1 MHISHHAAR
10 LSLGVVAG
18 LCFTACS
25 DQAVTTAPS
34 LQPPSLVT
42 ASRNVGE
49 DGFRF
54 TALSSS
60 YACTVSGGDPVNPLS
75 LASGLSQTIIAS
87 EPQFA
92 DAIDMNTQNEN
103 GPQAG
108 RYLYRPSEGSIGEVT
123 VTDLKH
129 LGPNSTKRFAFRA
142 DWESMD
148 PTVWT
153 PWGTLLVGE
162 ETNAQVRP
170 DPDYPSAK
178 AGLVYEL
185 IPSKGDPSV
194 LDKIVARPALGSK
207 AHEGMRF
214 DKEGNFYS
222 ISERN
227 PGYIFKFT
235 PDKKGD
241 LSSGQ
246 LYVLKIT
253 SPTGDRT
260 GGAEWIPLDRDAVR
274 IDASAA
280 ADAAGA
286 TGYNRPEDVEL
297 ATSTGNFP
305 NDPNTLFVAV
315 TGATGPADNR
325 ILAIDL
331 GERRG
336 KNEEHRNNEEHG
348 NNEGRGNNEERGKKS
363 SSTAFV
369 YDYVK
374 IGLNTTS
381 EFEWPDNVALDP
393 AGNLYIT
400 EDPGGSFATK
410 KKGDDIWVA
419 RPGKGKHLPAAIV
432 ERVASLTDCDAEP
445 TGIYWELNGD
455 RLFVN
460 VQHRGGDH
468 LDKAVA
474 ISQR

>member
-1 MHISHHAAR
+1 MHVMHYAAR
-10 LSLGVVAG
+10 LAVAG
-18 LCFTACS
+18 AATLCLNACA
-25 DQAVTTAPS
+25 DDAVTTAPG
-34 LQPPSLVT
+34 PLVT
-42 ASRNVGE
+42 SFASSVGLGGS
-49 DGFRF
+49 GFQF

-60 YACTVSGGDPVNPLS
+60 YACTVSGGDPVNPVALP
-75 LASGLSQTIIAS
+75 AGFTQTIIAS

-123 VTDLKH
+123 VTDLQN

-142 DWESMD
+142 DWEAMD
-148 PTVWT
+148 PIVWT
-153 PWGTLLVGE
+153 PWGTILVAE
-162 ETNAQVRP
+162 ETNASSKP
-170 DPDYPSAK
+170 DPDYPTAK

-185 IPSKGDPSV
+185 IPSAADPSV
-194 LDKIVARPALGSK
+194 LDRIITRPALGSK
-207 AHEGMRF
+207 AHEGARF
-214 DKEGNFYS
+214 DKQGNLYS

-227 PGYIFKFT
+227 PGFIFKFT
-235 PDKKGD
+235 PDVKGD

-246 LYVLKIT
+246 LYALKIT

-260 GGAEWIPLDRDAVR
+260 GEAEWIPLDRDGVK

-280 ADAAGA
+280 AEAVGA

-297 ATSTGNFP
+297 ATSTGNTHGS
-305 NDPNTLFVAV
+305 PNTLFVAV
-315 TGATGPADNR
+315 TGLTGPVDNR

-331 GERRG
+331 REPAGG
-336 KNEEHRNNEEHG
+336 
-348 NNEGRGNNEERGKKS
+348 S
-363 SSTAFV
+363 SHSTAFV

-374 IGLNTTS
+374 VGVNTTS
-381 EFEWPDNVALDP
+381 DFSMPDNVALDP

-410 KKGDDIWVA
+410 RNGDDIWVA
-419 RPGKGKHLPAAIV
+419 RPGNGPQSAAVSV
-432 ERVASLTDCDAEP
+432 ERFGSLTDCDAEP
-445 TGIYWELNGD
+445 TGIYWERGGD

-460 VQHRGGDH
+460 VQHRGGDR

-474 ISQR
+474 IERQ

>member
-1 MHISHHAAR
+1 MHLSSHAAR
-10 LSLGVVAG
+10 LSMGVAAG

-25 DQAVTTAPS
+25 DKVISTSPDLQVPS
-34 LQPPSLVT
+34 LAA
-42 ASRNVGE
+42 ASHDFSEN
-49 DGFRF
+49 GFRF
-54 TALSSS
+54 TGLSSS
-60 YACTVSGGDPVNPLS
+60 FACTVSGGDPVNPLS
-75 LASGLSQTIIAS
+75 LPDGLTQTIIAS

-92 DAIDMNTQNEN
+92 DAIDMNVQNET
-103 GPQAG
+103 GPDAG
-108 RYLYRPSEGSIGEVT
+108 RYLYRPSEGSVSEVS

-142 DWESMD
+142 DWESLD

-153 PWGTLLVGE
+153 PWGTILIGE
-162 ETNAQVRP
+162 EANVATKP
-170 DPDYPSAK
+170 DPDFQSAK

-185 IPSKGDPSV
+185 FPSKADPSV
-194 LDKIVARPALGSK
+194 LDKIVPRPAIGSK

-214 DKEGNFYS
+214 DRDGNLYS
-222 ISERN
+222 IAERN

-253 SPTGDRT
+253 SPIGDRT
-260 GGAEWIPLDRDAVR
+260 GEAEWIPLDRDAVR
-274 IDASAA
+274 IDAAAA
-280 ADAAGA
+280 ADAVGA
-286 TGYNRPEDVEL
+286 TGYNRPEDVEM

-305 NDPNTLFVAV
+305 ENPNTLFVAV
-315 TGATGPADNR
+315 TAPSGPADNR

-331 GERRG
+331 SDRGG
-336 KNEEHRNNEEHG
+336 KNEDG
-348 NNEGRGNNEERGKKS
+348 NAKKG
-363 SSTAFV
+363 STAFV

-393 AGNLYIT
+393 HGNLYIT

-410 KKGDDIWVA
+410 HKGDDIWVA
-419 RPGKGKHLPAAIV
+419 RPGKGLHSPASSV
-432 ERVASLTDCDAEP
+432 ERLASLTDCDAEP
-445 TGIYWELNGD
+445 TGLYWEFHGD

-474 ISQR
+474 IEAADKK

>member
-1 MHISHHAAR
+1 MLRSLESFPVHTLTRKFMQITHHVAR
-10 LSLGVVAG
+10 LSIGIAAALAI
-18 LCFTACS
+18 TACA
-25 DQAVTTAPS
+25 DDTVTTALHP
-34 LQPPSLVT
+34 QG
-42 ASRNVGE
+42 ASFASASSGTRGA
-49 DGFRF
+49 FQF
-54 TALSSS
+54 TPLSSS
-60 YACTVSGGDPVNPLS
+60 FACTVSGGDPVNPIS
-75 LASGLSQTIIAS
+75 LPDGLTQTIIAS

-92 DAIDMNTQNEN
+92 DAIDMNTQNET

-108 RYLYRPSEGSIGEVT
+108 RYLYRPSEGSVSEVT
-123 VTDLKH
+123 VTDLQN
-129 LGPNSTKRFAFRA
+129 LGPGSTKRFAFRA
-142 DWESMD
+142 DWESFD
-148 PTVWT
+148 PIVWT
-153 PWGTLLVGE
+153 PWGTILVGE
-162 ETNAQVRP
+162 EANAQSKP
-170 DPDYPSAK
+170 DPDYPNAK

-185 IPSKGDPSV
+185 IPSAADPSV
-194 LDKIVARPALGSK
+194 LETIVARPAIGSK

-214 DKEGNFYS
+214 DNQGNLYS

-260 GGAEWIPLDRDAVR
+260 GEAEWIPLDRDAVK

-297 ATSTGNFP
+297 ATSTGNTHGS
-305 NDPNTLFVAV
+305 PNTLFVAI
-315 TGATGPADNR
+315 TGLAAPADNR

-331 GERRG
+331 REPAGG
-336 KNEEHRNNEEHG
+336 
-348 NNEGRGNNEERGKKS
+348 S
-363 SSTAFV
+363 SHSTAFV

-374 IGLNTTS
+374 VGLNTTS
-381 EFEWPDNVALDP
+381 DFSMPDNLALDP
-393 AGNLYIT
+393 AGNLFIA

-410 KKGDDIWVA
+410 RNGDDIWLA
-419 RPGKGKHLPAAIV
+419 RPGNGPHSSAVSV
-432 ERVASLTDCDAEP
+432 ERFGSLTDCDAEP
-445 TGIYWELNGD
+445 TGLYWEKGGD

>member
-1 MHISHHAAR
+1 MHIMNHVAR
-10 LSLGVVAG
+10 LTLAGAATLASTACADDAISTAPNLRVPAFVASAG
-18 LCFTACS
+18 LGG
-25 DQAVTTAPS
+25 
-34 LQPPSLVT
+34 
-42 ASRNVGE
+42 N
-49 DGFRF
+49 GFQF
-54 TALSSS
+54 SPLSSS
-60 YACTVSGGDPVNPLS
+60 YACSVPGGDPVNPVALP
-75 LASGLSQTIIAS
+75 SGFVQTIIAS

-92 DAIDMNTQNEN
+92 DAIDMNTQNES

-108 RYLYRPSEGSIGEVT
+108 RYLYRPSEGSIGEVS
-123 VTDLKH
+123 VTDLQH

-148 PTVWT
+148 PIVWT

-162 ETNAQVRP
+162 ETNAASRP

-185 IPSKGDPSV
+185 VPSAADPSV
-194 LDKIVARPALGSK
+194 LDRIVARPALGSK
-207 AHEGMRF
+207 SHEGMRF
-214 DKEGNFYS
+214 DRQGNLYS

-260 GGAEWIPLDRDAVR
+260 GEAEWIPLDRDAVK

-286 TGYNRPEDVEL
+286 TGYNRPEDVET
-297 ATSTGNFP
+297 ATSTGNVQGSQ
-305 NDPNTLFVAV
+305 NTLFVAV
-315 TGATGPADNR
+315 TGLAAPVDNR

-331 GERRG
+331 REPTGG
-336 KNEEHRNNEEHG
+336 
-348 NNEGRGNNEERGKKS
+348 S
-363 SSTAFV
+363 SHSTAFV

-374 IGLNTTS
+374 PGVNATS
-381 EFEWPDNVALDP
+381 EFTMPDNLALDP
-393 AGNLYIT
+393 AGNLYIA
-400 EDPGGSFATK
+400 EDPGGSFPTK
-410 KKGDDIWVA
+410 RKGDDIWVA
-419 RPGKGKHLPAAIV
+419 RPGNGPHSAAASV
-432 ERVASLTDCDAEP
+432 ELFGSLTDCDAEP
-445 TGIYWELNGD
+445 TGIYWEKGGD

-460 VQHRGGDH
+460 VQHRGGDR

-474 ISQR
+474 IGRQ